1 VNPAVWITVAFVI
14 VLLIN
19 LAGVK
24 SFGEFEFWLSSVKIL
39 VMLGAIILLFVLAL
53 GGGPG

>member
-1 VNPAVWITVAFVI
+1 MNPAVWITVAFVI